1 MGVKTVFRVAEFG
14 MEDFEPLA
22 WATATAIP
30 ASPSFPKRFHVVA
43 NGHVVTPWRYLRLYP
58 ENEWLQHVRQEHC
71 RYSVAES
78 EVVAT
83 PFAHETRDLACVY
96 LEDESVVEQAV
107 ELSTRPLEGL
117 LEVCGYTLEN
127 ETLSPLK
134 IEAAFRARTKAQT
147 FLATAETLPQG
158 MCGAPAL
165 FQADYSCAGIVDGI
179 VPVGDTDDELRRMVA
194 GAASIVTADE
204 LRAFLDRAETD
215 ANLVAVLEQSL
226 GAS

>member
-1 MGVKTVFRVAEFG
+1 MGVTTRFRVAEFG

-30 ASPSFPKRFHVVA
+30 ASPNFPKRFHVVA
-43 NGHVVTPWRYLRLYP
+43 NGHVVTPWRYLKLYP

-96 LEDESVVEQAV
+96 LEDETVVEHAV
-107 ELSTRPLEGL
+107 ELSTRPLEEGL

-127 ETLSPLK
+127 DALSPLK
-134 IEAAFRARTKAQT
+134 VEAAFRARTPAQT
-147 FLATAETLPQG
+147 FLATAKPLPQG

-165 FQADYSCAGIVDGI
+165 FQADYACAGIVDGI
-179 VPVGDTDDELRRMVA
+179 VPEGDTDDELRRMVA

-204 LRAFLDRAETD
+204 LRAFLHRAEND
-215 ANLVAVLEQSL
+215 ASLVAVLEQSL
-226 GAS
+226 A